1 MDSRKVQLYYILYK
15 NNSFS
20 TFIQEKQKAMVDLK
34 TKGLTS
40 IEGLKYV
47 MERLRDPKTGCPWDI
62 EQTYETIAPY
72 TIEEAY
78 EVADAIEQRD
88 KSALKE
94 ELGDLLLQVIYHTQI
109 ASEDGDFTFDDVADA
124 ISKKMVRRHPHV
136 FGSSRVGDTNQQTV
150 AWEDLKAKERE
161 EKGNVEGVLDGVAKG
176 LPALLRAF
184 KLQKRAARVGFDWPD
199 VDGAYGK
206 LNEELNELSEE
217 LAQPALDREKIIDEF
232 GDVMFSA
239 VNVARKLGI
248 DPEAAL
254 RSGNAKFER
263 RFSYIE
269 TTLAQ
274 MGKDFDAITLEDM
287 EALWQKSKTRS

>member
-34 TKGLTS
+34 PKGLTS

-136 FGSSRVGDTNQQTV
+136 FGSGRVGDTNQQTV

>member
-1 MDSRKVQLYYILYK
+1 
-15 NNSFS
+15 
-20 TFIQEKQKAMVDLK
+20 MVDLNA
-34 TKGLTS
+34 KGLTS

-94 ELGDLLLQVIYHTQI
+94 ELGDLLLQVIYHTQM
-109 ASEDGDFTFDDVADA
+109 AAEDGDFTFDDVADA

-136 FGSSRVGDTNQQTV
+136 FGSGHVGDANQQTV

-217 LAQPALDREKIIDEF
+217 LAQPALDREKLIDEF

>member
-136 FGSSRVGDTNQQTV
+136 FGSGRVGDTNQQTV

>member
-136 FGSSRVGDTNQQTV
+136 FGSGRVGDTNQKTV

>member
-1 MDSRKVQLYYILYK
+1 MDSRKVQIYYILYK

-136 FGSSRVGDTNQQTV
+136 FGSGRVGDTNQQTV

>member
-136 FGSSRVGDTNQQTV
+136 FGSGRVGDTNQKTV

-217 LAQPALDREKIIDEF
+217 LAQPALDREKLIDEF